1 MLTRKA
7 LFFKVCMDISYPKKT
22 SGILTYFSLILRIK
36 SHHGYKKALKDPMSI
51 EARTHNP
58 KSRVMSLI

>member
-22 SGILTYFSLILRIK
+22 SGILTSFSLTAMHL
-36 SHHGYKKALKDPMSI
+36 HLDPQ
-51 EARTHNP
+51 RTEFF
-58 KSRVMSLI
+58 VLVG

>member
-22 SGILTYFSLILRIK
+22 SGILTYFSLTAMRLHLCPLGQSS
-36 SHHGYKKALKDPMSI
+36 SH
-51 EARTHNP
+51 
-58 KSRVMSLI
+58 

>member
-22 SGILTYFSLILRIK
+22 RGILTYFSLTAMRLYILC
-36 SHHGYKKALKDPMSI
+36 
-51 EARTHNP
+51 P
-58 KSRVMSLI
+58 KGQSFSR

>member
-22 SGILTYFSLILRIK
+22 GDILTYFSFKYSLTATCELLHPKGRSF
-36 SHHGYKKALKDPMSI
+36 SH
-51 EARTHNP
+51 
-58 KSRVMSLI
+58 

>member
-22 SGILTYFSLILRIK
+22 SGILTYFSFEYSLT
-36 SHHGYKKALKDPMSI
+36 A
-51 EARTHNP
+51 THEHLAP
-58 KSRVMSLI
+58 

>member
-22 SGILTYFSLILRIK
+22 ILTYFSLTAMHL
-36 SHHGYKKALKDPMSI
+36 HLY
-51 EARTHNP
+51 P
-58 KSRVMSLI
+58 KGQSFSR

>member
-22 SGILTYFSLILRIK
+22 ILTSFSLNIAQRLYTYIL
-36 SHHGYKKALKDPMSI
+36 H
-51 EARTHNP
+51 P
-58 KSRVMSLI
+58 KGRSFSCC

>member
-22 SGILTYFSLILRIK
+22 ILTYFSLTAMRL
-36 SHHGYKKALKDPMSI
+36 YLATLKD
-51 EARTHNP
+51 
-58 KSRVMSLI
+58 RVFRASGINGKF

>member
-22 SGILTYFSLILRIK
+22 SGILTYFSLTAMHLHLATK
-36 SHHGYKKALKDPMSI
+36 GQSFSC
-51 EARTHNP
+51 
-58 KSRVMSLI
+58 

>member
-22 SGILTYFSLILRIK
+22 GDILISFSFEYSLTAMHEHL
-36 SHHGYKKALKDPMSI
+36 A
-51 EARTHNP
+51 P
-58 KSRVMSLI
+58 KGQSFSC

>member
-22 SGILTYFSLILRIK
+22 GYILTYFSFKYSLTAKRL
-36 SHHGYKKALKDPMSI
+36 HLAL
-51 EARTHNP
+51 
-58 KSRVMSLI
+58 

>member
-22 SGILTYFSLILRIK
+22 RGILTYFSLTAMHL
-36 SHHGYKKALKDPMSI
+36 HLY
-51 EARTHNP
+51 P
-58 KSRVMSLI
+58 KEQSFSR

>member
-22 SGILTYFSLILRIK
+22 SGILTSFSLNIAQQPCTYI
-36 SHHGYKKALKDPMSI
+36 SDLKDGVFRAVGIKLDFS
-51 EARTHNP
+51 
-58 KSRVMSLI
+58 